1 LHELREILPPT
12 VFFFFGFN
20 FVVLTTNLIL
30 ADYLVAFGNVM
41 LATAGALIVGKAV
54 LVTNAM
60 PFLRRYDRA
69 PLIQPI
75 LIKTLVYWAIVFL
88 ARLLDAL
95 RAAPEASARRC
106 SRLRQSH
113 PDPGGHPDRRRR
125 LARLPADTALDHELG
140 GAGSGASS
148 SRLSSRQRD
157 SLIGAKITLIARFNS
172 RVRRA
177 PPQTGDRGFESISLQ
192 R

>member
-75 LIKTLVYWAIVFL
+75 LFKTLVYWAIVFL
-88 ARLLDAL
+88 ARLLEHFVRFPLLERAHRQHPTDRDLLTALISIARDTGDFGTAL
-95 RAAPEASARRC
+95 RHARGAGDPRSCGHAAPLAGVGSRKAPGPLAGTLCCPSA
-106 SRLRQSH
+106 
-113 PDPGGHPDRRRR
+113 D
-125 LARLPADTALDHELG
+125 ELY
-140 GAGSGASS
+140 
-148 SRLSSRQRD
+148 
-157 SLIGAKITLIARFNS
+157 
-172 RVRRA
+172 
-177 PPQTGDRGFESISLQ
+177 
-192 R
+192 